1 MLEWEGV
8 ASGSLP
14 CRGRDTVLAAAA
26 KQVRLMMLMKLR
38 LLPSG
43 CDKTFIIIVLN
54 RQSMNL
60 FRCLFSEEEVEL
72 RLLAVDEL

>member
-1 MLEWEGV
+1 
-8 ASGSLP
+8 
-14 CRGRDTVLAAAA
+14 
-26 KQVRLMMLMKLR
+26 MMLMKLR